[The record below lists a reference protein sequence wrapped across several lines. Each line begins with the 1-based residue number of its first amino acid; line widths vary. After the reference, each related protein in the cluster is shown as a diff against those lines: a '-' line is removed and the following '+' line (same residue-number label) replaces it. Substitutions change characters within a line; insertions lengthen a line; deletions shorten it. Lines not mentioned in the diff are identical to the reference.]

1 MSGAQH
7 PDWIVPAWNASARV
21 RAFVTTRAGGTSAGP
36 YGAPAGGGLNL
47 GLSTGDDPERVRA
60 NRERLRAALP
70 APPRWLR
77 QVHGAAVVDAVTVDV
92 PVEADAAFTSAADVV
107 CIVSIADCLPVL
119 LADDRARCVAVA
131 HAGWRGLAAGVIQA
145 SVAAMRARI
154 ADPQARIHAWL
165 GPAIGPG
172 RFEVGADV
180 LDAMRATLPR
190 ARDAF
195 APIAG
200 GKFLA
205 DLPALARQALEQ
217 VGVVGAGGGTLC
229 TYSDPARFYSFRRDR
244 ITGRHAAVI
253 WLARSENV
261 A

>member
-1 MSGAQH
+1 
-7 PDWIVPAWNASARV
+7 
-21 RAFVTTRAGGTSAGP
+21 
-36 YGAPAGGGLNL
+36 
-47 GLSTGDDPERVRA
+47 
-60 NRERLRAALP
+60 
-70 APPRWLR
+70 
-77 QVHGAAVVDAVTVDV
+77 
-92 PVEADAAFTSAADVV
+92 
-107 CIVSIADCLPVL
+107 
-119 LADDRARCVAVA
+119 
-131 HAGWRGLAAGVIQA
+131 VIQA

-154 ADPQARIHAWL
+154 GNPQARIHAWL

-180 LDAMRATLPR
+180 LGAMRATLPR

-229 TYSDPARFYSFRRDR
+229 TCSDPARFYSFRRDR

-253 WLARSENV
+253 WLAQSAASPDAPV
-261 A
+261 